1 VSDLVSPDGFVV
13 VVCAVLG
20 LIIGSFLNVVV
31 WRLPRGESI
40 VHPGSHCPQCDA
52 PIRPADNVPV
62 VSWLLLRG
70 RCRHCRAPISA
81 RYPLVELASGALW
94 TAMALRFGAS
104 WDLPAYLVL
113 VSALLALSLID
124 LDTFLLPN
132 RIVYPLAGALIVLFG
147 LAGLLEDAGDAYVR
161 ALLGGLAAFA
171 FFLTVHLIA
180 PRGMGFGDVKLS
192 FSLGVALGW
201 LSWGSVFLG
210 LFLGFLLGAVVGVTL
225 IATGTRTRKD
235 HVPFGPFLAAGTVL
249 AILVGQPL
257 LDLYLG

>member
-1 VSDLVSPDGFVV
+1 
-13 VVCAVLG
+13 
-20 LIIGSFLNVVV
+20 
-31 WRLPRGESI
+31 
-40 VHPGSHCPQCDA
+40 
-52 PIRPADNVPV
+52 
-62 VSWLLLRG
+62 
-70 RCRHCRAPISA
+70 
-81 RYPLVELASGALW
+81 VELASGALW

-201 LSWGSVFLG
+201 LSWGTVFLG
-210 LFLGFLLGAVVGVTL
+210 LFLGFLLGAVVGMAL
-225 IATGTRTRKD
+225 IATGIRSRRD

>member
-1 VSDLVSPDGFVV
+1 MSETGFL
-13 VVCAVLG
+13 VVCCGVLG
-20 LIIGSFLNVVV
+20 LMIGSFLNVVV
-31 WRLPRGESI
+31 WRLPRRESLSR
-40 VHPGSHCPQCDA
+40 PGSHCPSCDT
-52 PIRPADNVPV
+52 PIRPVDNVPV
-62 VSWLLLRG
+62 VSWVVLSG
-70 RCRHCRAPISA
+70 RCRTCRHRISV
-81 RYPLVELASGALW
+81 RYPLVELACAGLW
-94 TAMALRFGAS
+94 VAMALRFGTS
-104 WDLPAYLVL
+104 WALPAYLVL

-132 RIVYPLAGALIVLFG
+132 RIVYPLSVAMVGLFG
-147 LAGLLEDAGDAYVR
+147 LAAVLGDSTGTYVR

-171 FFLTVHLIA
+171 FFLAIHLIA

-210 LFLGFLLGAVVGVTL
+210 LFLGFLLGAVVGLAL
-225 IATGTRTRKD
+225 IATGLRTRRD

-257 LDLYLG
+257 LDLYTG